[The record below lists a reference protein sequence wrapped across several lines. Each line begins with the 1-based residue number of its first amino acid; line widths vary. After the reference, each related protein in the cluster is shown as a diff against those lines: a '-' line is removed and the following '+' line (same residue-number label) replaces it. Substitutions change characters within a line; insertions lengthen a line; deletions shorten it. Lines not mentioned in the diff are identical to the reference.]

1 MYHERT
7 THSPSTS
14 QGEQSQGQPSR
25 VVEIP
30 AGSAVPAELQ
40 QAIALAGEAVGSAD
54 PGGEVVLQEIVGP
67 AMELDLDIVCE
78 DVPNNDVGRAPWMC

>member
-1 MYHERT
+1 MTNRT
-7 THSPSTS
+7 SHSQ
-14 QGEQSQGQPSR
+14 QGKQSQGQSASSH

-40 QAIALAGEAVGSAD
+40 QAIALAGEAVGSSD

-78 DVPNNDVGRAPWMC
+78 DVPNIDANRAPWMC

>member
-1 MYHERT
+1 MISLSVDDEPNH
-7 THSPSTS
+7 PFTS
-14 QGEQSQGQPSR
+14 QQGKQSH

-40 QAIALAGEAVGSAD
+40 QAIALAGEAVGSSD
-54 PGGEVVLQEIVGP
+54 PGGEAVLQEIVGP

-78 DVPNNDVGRAPWMC
+78 DVPNIDANRAPWMC

>member
-1 MYHERT
+1 M
-7 THSPSTS
+7 
-14 QGEQSQGQPSR
+14 
-25 VVEIP
+25 
-30 AGSAVPAELQ
+30 Q

-78 DVPNNDVGRAPWMC
+78 DVPNNDAGRAPWMC